1 MKNFLEDYFQQKFQA
16 SRETIAEPGPVVTIS
31 RAFGCEAKPISIAL
45 AKRLNTYHIG
55 IGQKSRW
62 EIITKEIL
70 EEAAKELQTN
80 SKKIE
85 YIFQFEKRTAIDDFL
100 MSMTSRKY
108 QSDWKVKEAVKNV
121 VRTFAF
127 KGYMII
133 VGRAGAQI
141 TRDIPNSLHI
151 QLVAQMDWR
160 VKRIAEKHHLS
171 QKQAL
176 ENVNDM
182 DEKRRKLIEM
192 FSKDAGC
199 HNCYDVQYNPQYL
212 SSEMIVSDIIHMMQL
227 KKLI

>member
-1 MKNFLEDYFQQKFQA
+1 MKNFLEDYFQQKFLA
-16 SRETIAEPGPVVTIS
+16 SQEPVAEPGPVVTIS
-31 RAFGCEAKPISIAL
+31 RTYGCDAKPISSAL
-45 AKRLNTYHIG
+45 ANQLNTYHMG
-55 IGQKSRW
+55 IGQKKHW

-80 SKKIE
+80 SKNIE
-85 YIFQFEKRTAIDDFL
+85 YIFQFEKRSAIDDFL

-121 VRTFAF
+121 VRTFALQ
-127 KGYMII
+127 GHMII

-141 TRDIPNSLHI
+141 TRDLPNGLHI
-151 QLVAQMDWR
+151 QLIAPLEWR
-160 VKRIAEKHHLS
+160 VQKISGKYQLT

-176 ENVNDM
+176 DKINDM
-182 DEKRRKLIEM
+182 DEKRQKLIEM

-199 HNCYDVQYNPQYL
+199 HNCYDVQYNQQYL
-212 SSEMIVSDIIHMMQL
+212 SNEMIVSDIIHMMQL